1 MKLPVRLFSEMYIS
15 TQIRGGDMDQFFS
28 HETLKCPP
36 ELTKS
41 GEMRSD
47 EKSNLLKCLQVIPP
61 QGHLR
66 SVSTAAFE
74 GSVLVNMIKPKKN
87 HTFGDYCSQM
97 LIPQLQKYMREYDV
111 QRTNAV
117 FDTYKQVSLECS
129 ARKKRDREIQ
139 LKV

>member
-1 MKLPVRLFSEMYIS
+1 MVTWIS
-15 TQIRGGDMDQFFS
+15 SLVT
-28 HETLKCPP
+28 KCPP

-97 LIPQLQKYMREYDV
+97 LIPQLQKYMREYDA
-111 QRTNAV
+111 QKTNAV
-117 FDTYKQVSLECS
+117 FDTYKRVSLESS
-129 ARKKRDREIQ
+129 ARTKRDREIQ